1 MALMTHTTEEAI
13 NRSAAILGKFIPG
26 EALGPVEHDTI
37 ARVIPDV
44 LAEISKIVL
53 INEEEIPNIY
63 FETVC
68 RLIAIYA
75 ASDFSNTPRDEQGIF
90 DHERRLRYL
99 VAQSPTYEILASNY
113 F

>member
-1 MALMTHTTEEAI
+1 MALTHTEEEAI
-13 NRSAAILGKFIPG
+13 NRSASLLGKFVPG
-26 EALGPVEHDTI
+26 EALGAVEHDTI

-44 LAEISKIVL
+44 LAEIGKIVV
-53 INEEEIPNIY
+53 IDKADIPNLY

-99 VAQSPTYEILASNY
+99 VAQSPTYEILATNH

>member
-1 MALMTHTTEEAI
+1 MALTHTEEEAI
-13 NRSAAILGKFIPG
+13 NRSAALLGKFVPG
-26 EALGPVEHDTI
+26 EALGAVEHDTI

-44 LAEISKIVL
+44 LAEIGKITF
-53 INEEEIPNIY
+53 IDKDSIPNIY

-99 VAQSPTYEILASNY
+99 VAQSPSYEILASNY